1 MPYGLVITK
10 YTWPPVQRIG
20 LDIAEDRVLCDP
32 CAKAPSAP
40 SGARPKAAPFQC
52 QALQFLQIS
61 CSPASRRMTEEG
73 SAEVMS
79 VVTATA
85 RRPLKLLLFCRAI
98 HTCKSTWEATMKT
111 LGYARVSTRDQDLTG
126 QIEALRAAG
135 AGAIYREKISGARAD
150 RPELTKLMKV
160 LAPGDVVLAT
170 KLDRLGR
177 STRELLELIERIGQ
191 AGAFF
196 KSLGDP
202 LFDTTT
208 PTGRLLSTLLAAIAE
223 FERELIREPTG
234 EGRKR
239 AKARGVRFGRPS
251 VLTPHQR
258 TEVLARLAEGDSC
271 ADIARSYNVD
281 RSTISRIK
289 PKLDKAAA

>member
-1 MPYGLVITK
+1 
-10 YTWPPVQRIG
+10 
-20 LDIAEDRVLCDP
+20 
-32 CAKAPSAP
+32 
-40 SGARPKAAPFQC
+40 
-52 QALQFLQIS
+52 
-61 CSPASRRMTEEG
+61 
-73 SAEVMS
+73 
-79 VVTATA
+79 
-85 RRPLKLLLFCRAI
+85 
-98 HTCKSTWEATMKT
+98 MKT

-160 LAPGDVVLAT
+160 LAPGDVVLVT

-196 KSLGDP
+196 KSLRDP

-223 FERELIREPTG
+223 FERELIRERTG
-234 EGRKR
+234 EGRQR

-289 PKLDKAAA
+289 PKPDKAAA

>member
-1 MPYGLVITK
+1 
-10 YTWPPVQRIG
+10 
-20 LDIAEDRVLCDP
+20 
-32 CAKAPSAP
+32 
-40 SGARPKAAPFQC
+40 
-52 QALQFLQIS
+52 
-61 CSPASRRMTEEG
+61 
-73 SAEVMS
+73 
-79 VVTATA
+79 
-85 RRPLKLLLFCRAI
+85 
-98 HTCKSTWEATMKT
+98 MKT

-126 QIEALRAAG
+126 QIDALRAAG

-150 RPELTKLMKV
+150 RL
-160 LAPGDVVLAT
+160 LAPGDVVLVT

-223 FERELIREPTG
+223 FERELIRERTG

-289 PKLDKAAA
+289 PKPDKAAA